1 MQLHG
6 ATNVIENFERIMR
19 DDFNCS
25 QVLLTVQN
33 LRIINFS
40 KTGQQNSPGVFL
52 LPFKKKEKK
61 MNVNV
66 RL

>member
-25 QVLLTVQN
+25 QVLLTIQS
-33 LRIINFS
+33 LKIINFL
-40 KTGQQNSPGVFL
+40 KTGQQNNPGVFL
-52 LPFKKKEKK
+52 LPLKKK
-61 MNVNV
+61 NVNV